1 MITEKD
7 YDRCTTREALG
18 YAIFVVNAAYLVS
31 PTNNTEDMSVLGGEK
46 FCVRPWK
53 RLEMLDDRADP

>member
-7 YDRCTTREALG
+7 YDRCTTREALS

-31 PTNNTEDMSVLGGEK
+31 RTNNTEDMSVLGGENISA
-46 FCVRPWK
+46 F
-53 RLEMLDDRADP
+53 DRGSA